1 MRETNNLIV
10 GLDIG
15 TSKVAA
21 VVAEV
26 NAEGAL
32 EIVGLGTQPSRGM
45 KKGAV
50 VDLEATMS
58 TIQRVIE
65 EAELMADCKITDVY
79 ASISGAHIRSLNS
92 TGMVAIK
99 EKEVTEADVAR
110 VVDTAKTIPIPN
122 DQQVLHILPQEY
134 IIDGQEGVREPLGMS
149 GVRLEVKVHIV
160 TGAVHAAENI
170 GKCVRRCGLEVKD
183 VLVQPL
189 AAASAVLNDD
199 EKELGVCLLDI
210 GGGTM
215 DVAVFTGGAIRHT
228 AVLPYGGDHVTN
240 DIAVTLRTPTK
251 EAEELKI
258 RHGCALRQLAAENDM
273 IEVPGVAGRGPRLLS
288 RQRLAEVIESR
299 IEEFYQQV
307 QAELRRSGFEELIR
321 SGIVLTGGTVKLP
334 GMVELGEEIF
344 HMPVRVGTPNYAG
357 TLADVV
363 RDPRYATAVGLLF
376 EGREQ
381 WLREQQSRVQG
392 KGLGGVM
399 GRMREWIKTNF

>member
-1 MRETNNLIV
+1 
-10 GLDIG
+10 
-15 TSKVAA
+15 
-21 VVAEV
+21 
-26 NAEGAL
+26 
-32 EIVGLGTQPSRGM
+32 
-45 KKGAV
+45 
-50 VDLEATMS
+50 
-58 TIQRVIE
+58 
-65 EAELMADCKITDVY
+65 
-79 ASISGAHIRSLNS
+79 
-92 TGMVAIK
+92 
-99 EKEVTEADVAR
+99 
-110 VVDTAKTIPIPN
+110 
-122 DQQVLHILPQEY
+122 
-134 IIDGQEGVREPLGMS
+134 
-149 GVRLEVKVHIV
+149 
-160 TGAVHAAENI
+160 
-170 GKCVRRCGLEVKD
+170 VRRCGLEVKD
-183 VLVQPL
+183 LIVQPL
-189 AAASAVLNDD
+189 AAATAVLNDD

-215 DVAVFTGGAIRHT
+215 DIAVFTNGAIRHT

-258 RHGCALRQLAAENDM
+258 RHGCALRQLAAETDM
-273 IEVPGVAGRGPRLLS
+273 IEVPGVGGRGPRQLS

-299 IEEFYQQV
+299 IEELYQQV

-344 HMPVRVGTPNYAG
+344 HMPVRVGTPNYSG

-399 GRMREWIKTNF
+399 GRMREWFKTNF